1 MTEREFQVNRLA
13 ILSEALVI
21 INDDEL
27 GNLSGNELN
36 ELILSSAIKED
47 NWKSLEELGDDVISY
62 EVYENWHNV
71 NAVDK

>member
-1 MTEREFQVNRLA
+1 MTERKFQVNRLA

-62 EVYENWHNV
+62 EVYEN
-71 NAVDK
+71 

>member
-62 EVYENWHNV
+62 EVYEN
-71 NAVDK
+71 